1 MATVD
6 ARGYVYITVAH
17 GLFAVHD
24 VLGLHIGVGFCVARS
39 DYIGQCEG
47 LRVSGRATGTDSRAF
62 SVCKQS
68 ILFTNPPASGA
79 RRRKTHNAMKTII
92 AIKAPGNRGKT
103 HSVMAAARSFPMS
116 DVEHFQYYPDGF
128 TFGPNPSWVLCRGKC
143 SYAGKDKVV
152 GFSSE
157 GDSLELVENG
167 LKALTGNGMFP
178 DVIVLACR
186 SKGDSVFAIR
196 KFATEH
202 GYNVIWTSNYCGRTY
217 GCNGFEGEACAQ
229 FPNGTDLNGIFA
241 ENIVSLIS
249 KLLS

>member
-1 MATVD
+1 MYSELACMPRT
-6 ARGYVYITVAH
+6 AAAYIA
-17 GLFAVHD
+17 GI
-24 VLGLHIGVGFCVARS
+24 HIGVGFCVARS

-62 SVCKQS
+62 SVCS
-68 ILFTNPPASGA
+68 NSLFFKPHRLREPVGK
-79 RRRKTHNAMKTII
+79 KTEKAMKTII
-92 AIKAPGNRGKT
+92 AISGQGNIGKS
-103 HSVMAAARSFPMS
+103 HAIIEIARRFPMEEKLYFNCYTKEP
-116 DVEHFQYYPDGF
+116 VAAPDEGL
-128 TFGPNPSWVLCRGKC
+128 VLCCGKY
-143 SYAGKDKVV
+143 STGDAVKTI

-157 GDSLELVENG
+157 GDTQEPVNNALDVFLENNE
-167 LKALTGNGMFP
+167 TEP
-178 DVIVLACR
+178 DVLVMACR

-217 GCNGFEGEACAQ
+217 GSNGFEGEACAQ

-241 ENIVSLIS
+241 ENIVSLIN

>member
-1 MATVD
+1 MSVGMYSVSACMLRS
-6 ARGYVYITVAH
+6 AAAY
-17 GLFAVHD
+17 FA
-24 VLGLHIGVGFCVARS
+24 GIHIGVGFCVARS
-39 DYIGQCEG
+39 DGNGQCEG

-68 ILFTNPPASGA
+68 SLFTNPVGFGSPPT
-79 RRRKTHNAMKTII
+79 KTEKAMKTII
-92 AIKAPGNRGKT
+92 AISGQGNIGKS
-103 HSVMAAARSFPMS
+103 HAIIEIARRFPM
-116 DVEHFQYYPDGF
+116 EEKQYFNCYTKEPVAAPDEGL
-128 TFGPNPSWVLCRGKC
+128 VLCCGKY
-143 SYAGKDKVV
+143 STGDAVKTI

-157 GDSLELVENG
+157 GDTQEPVNNTLDVFLENNE
-167 LKALTGNGMFP
+167 TEP
-178 DVIVLACR
+178 DVLVMACR

-217 GCNGFEGEACAQ
+217 GSNGFEGEACAQ

-241 ENIVSLIS
+241 ENIVSLIN

>member
-1 MATVD
+1 MPAYISAWASALLVQTISGNAKASECRDGQKVQTP
-6 ARGYVYITVAH
+6 ALFLYV
-17 GLFAVHD
+17 
-24 VLGLHIGVGFCVARS
+24 
-39 DYIGQCEG
+39 
-47 LRVSGRATGTDSRAF
+47 
-62 SVCKQS
+62 
-68 ILFTNPPASGA
+68 TNPPYNYEPAGPGA

-143 SYAGKDKVV
+143 SYAGKDKIV

-178 DVIVLACR
+178 DVIVLTCR
-186 SKGDSVFAIR
+186 SKGDSVSAT
-196 KFATEH
+196 KDFATKH

-229 FPNGTDLNGIFA
+229 FPNGTNLNEIFA
-241 ENIVSLIS
+241 ENIVSLIK